1 MREVFGDVTLRL
13 IGDNLL
19 AAEAPGLHVPAPLV
33 LVSREA
39 MAALLP
45 HVDQVVQLNALLPE
59 LEGSLNSLSLEPVD
73 IQLPVEPR
81 EPSRLWAVVVGN
93 LGAAPEQLSSGTVR
107 GSLYYTRPLK
117 DSGKK
122 GAILRLT
129 ADAPSTLCEVLAA
142 MEEGTRLTAAG
153 SLRSFDYTSSDGVAR
168 TMATLELRALQEIK
182 SAFKP
187 NQSLLSSRTPAPANG
202 HSLQPTP
209 TEAPF

>member
-13 IGDNLL
+13 TGDDLL

-33 LVSREA
+33 LTRDGLEA
-39 MAALLP
+39 LRP

-59 LEGSLNSLSLEPVD
+59 LEGSLNSLILEPVD

-107 GSLYYTRPLK
+107 GSLYYTRPLR

-129 ADAPSTLCEVLAA
+129 ADAPSTLCDVLAA
-142 MEEGTRLTAAG
+142 MEEGARLTAAG
-153 SLRSFDYTSSDGVAR
+153 SLRSFDYTSSDGVPR
-168 TMATLELRALQEIK
+168 TMVTLELRALQEIK

-187 NQSLLSSRTPAPANG
+187 NTSLLSSRTPTPTNGQGQQLAPAE
-202 HSLQPTP
+202 P
-209 TEAPF
+209 AF